1 MQRAATT
8 SRFLTG
14 CSSKADFADSEIVVS
29 HSGLIQHIVVSHL
42 AHTIHSKETLLKL
55 TSSLI
60 DFAEQ
65 AYTLRDLDAL
75 EEVGGLLL
83 NMPIDAARQV
93 GLYYHALVINRRGQR
108 DEAEALLETVA
119 DNAPIT
125 YRARAVQ
132 TLGAMLMTKVS
143 LMKRRGFNSRHCE

>member
-14 CSSKADFADSEIVVS
+14 RSSKADFVDSEIVVS
-29 HSGLIQHIVVSHL
+29 HSGLIQHIAVSHL
-42 AHTIHSKETLLKL
+42 AHTIHSQETLLKL

-75 EEVGGLLL
+75 EEV
-83 NMPIDAARQV
+83 
-93 GLYYHALVINRRGQR
+93 
-108 DEAEALLETVA
+108 
-119 DNAPIT
+119 
-125 YRARAVQ
+125 
-132 TLGAMLMTKVS
+132 VS
-143 LMKRRGFNSRHCE
+143 LLVASCRCSEFELTIRRRRRQIDRSTIY